1 MLLNFGFLLFY
12 INFIS
17 FIRPAKERRRG
28 KTFPPLGH
36 TLNNKNTVHWYSM
49 TLPSATPPTPTIVP
63 VWNFSILTFL
73 RIFLMDFLFVFIE
86 I

>member
-1 MLLNFGFLLFY
+1 MLLNFDFLLFY

-28 KTFPPLGH
+28 KAFPPLGH

-49 TLPSATPPTPTIVP
+49 ILPSATPPPNPNHSSSLEFLYSHIFN
-63 VWNFSILTFL
+63 NFFL
-73 RIFLMDFLFVFIE
+73 WISYLYS
-86 I
+86 